1 MAYHAAMTIPI
12 AIVSKMSEEDRQRI
26 RARGDVELMDF
37 SEDRD
42 GLAER
47 GSSAQVVYGN
57 VREHEFPKMTDLKWV
72 HATWSGIENLLYP
85 AMKRS
90 EVIITNTRGQVA
102 GPMSEHALAGL
113 LYLSRDLPA
122 WVEASRAGRWRTES
136 HGRLLA
142 GSTVAVL
149 GTGAIAEV
157 LIPKLNALGATVW
170 GVNSDGRSIDGCAET
185 FTMPTIRDRLGD
197 VDHIVVLLAS
207 TPTTY
212 KAINHDFLTA
222 LKPGAGVVNLSRGAV
237 IDESALLD
245 LLDRDHLRG
254 AVLDVTDP
262 EPPPDDSPLF
272 GHRRV
277 LLTGHR
283 SWQPGGDGRLSMD
296 IFLHNL
302 RVFLNGRTDEM
313 RHVVNKTRGY

>member
-1 MAYHAAMTIPI
+1 MTYHGAMNIPI

-26 RARGDVELMDF
+26 RACGDVELMDF

-57 VREHEFPKMTDLKWV
+57 VREHEFPTMTDLKWV

-90 EVIITNTRGQVA
+90 DVIVTNTRGQVA

-142 GSTVAVL
+142 GATVAVL
-149 GTGAIAEV
+149 GTGAIAAV
-157 LIPKLNALGATVW
+157 LIPKLTALGVTVW
-170 GVNSDGRSIDGCAET
+170 GVNSDGRPIDGCAET
-185 FTMPTIRDRLGD
+185 FTLQTIGDRLGE

-207 TPTTY
+207 APATH
-212 KAINHDFLTA
+212 KAVNRDLMSA

-237 IDESALLD
+237 LDEAALLELID
-245 LLDRDHLRG
+245 SGHLRG

-262 EPPPDDSPLF
+262 EPPADDSPLF
-272 GHRRV
+272 GHPRV

-283 SWQPGGDGRLSMD
+283 SWQPGGDGSVTME

-302 RVFLNGRTDEM
+302 RCFMNGRTDEM
-313 RHVVNKTRGY
+313 HNVVDKARGY